1 MGAPPVLPRRRSV
14 SHLEADIVHDI
25 RDPQTGKLL
34 FRYSHKTKYVQVFR
48 GGRWMWVKVSDPQQR
63 THLDRLARSE
73 HEEEI
78 PQE

>member
-1 MGAPPVLPRRRSV
+1 M
-14 SHLEADIVHDI
+14 HDI

-48 GGRWMWVKVSDPQQR
+48 GGRWMWVKVRDERQR
-63 THLDRLARSE
+63 THLDRLARAE

-78 PQE
+78 PHRNLL